1 MVTVQ
6 ENTKKYTN
14 TKDTYLLHKNKLTA
28 KPFLK
33 WAGGKTQI
41 LEKIRQKY
49 PLNLGKTIT
58 KYAEPFVGGGAVL
71 FDVLN
76 NFSLEEV
83 YISDINR
90 ELIESYIQIRDNVNE
105 LIITLDKLESEY
117 LPLSTSERKDYYY
130 TKRDEFN
137 AFKAKDSVGIEMAS
151 LLIFL
156 NKTCFNGL
164 YRVNQKGEFNV
175 PVGSYKKPNICDAD
189 NLLAVSK
196 KLQGVDI
203 VCGDYKESEA
213 FIDDKTFAYF
223 DPPYRPLSATSSFTS
238 YAQNGFDDE
247 KQAALADFIKR
258 MSERGACVVASNSD
272 PKNTDEN
279 DNFFDDLYSSLS
291 IERISASRAINS
303 VATGRGS
310 VSELLISNCGG
321 LGA

>member
-6 ENTKKYTN
+6 EITKKYTN
-14 TKDTYLLHKNKLTA
+14 AKDTYLLHKNKLTA

>member
-6 ENTKKYTN
+6 EITKKYTN

-196 KLQGVDI
+196 N
-203 VCGDYKESEA
+203 YKVWTLYVA
-213 FIDDKTFAYF
+213 IIKNQK
-223 DPPYRPLSATSSFTS
+223 PL
-238 YAQNGFDDE
+238 
-247 KQAALADFIKR
+247 
-258 MSERGACVVASNSD
+258 
-272 PKNTDEN
+272 
-279 DNFFDDLYSSLS
+279 
-291 IERISASRAINS
+291 
-303 VATGRGS
+303 
-310 VSELLISNCGG
+310 
-321 LGA
+321 

>member
-6 ENTKKYTN
+6 EITKKYTN

-247 KQAALADFIKR
+247 KQAALAGFIKR

>member
-1 MVTVQ
+1 LVTVQ
-6 ENTKKYTN
+6 EITKKYTN

>member
-6 ENTKKYTN
+6 EITKKYTN
-14 TKDTYLLHKNKLTA
+14 AKDTYLLHKNKLTA

-247 KQAALADFIKR
+247 KQAALAGFIKR

>member
-6 ENTKKYTN
+6 EITKKYTN